1 MTPPT
6 HHPSDETLLDFAR
19 GALSPGRSLVLRA
32 HLGVCAECRAN
43 VRLAEAVG
51 GALVSE
57 LAPAELAPDALAQAL
72 ARIERPPPPLA
83 APIIP
88 TPDNWIRVPTDV
100 LIAAARRKRWA
111 APGVWVAPVMRDRRT
126 GERSYLLGI
135 GRGIAVPKH
144 THKGVEMI
152 CVLTGAYD
160 DRGEMHH
167 PGDFAENGE
176 AVEHKPRVT
185 MDGEC
190 VCLIAADNALV
201 ARDLLGWIMQPL
213 VRI

>member
-1 MTPPT
+1 MTQPT
-6 HHPSDETLLDFAR
+6 HHPSDETLFDFAR
-19 GALSPGRSLVLRA
+19 GALTPGRSLVLRA
-32 HLGVCAECRAN
+32 HLGVCPGCRAS

-51 GALVSE
+51 GALMGE
-57 LAPAELAPDALAQAL
+57 LAPAEMARDALDQAL
-72 ARIERPPPPLA
+72 ARIERPP
-83 APIIP
+83 APVAVP
-88 TPDNWIRVPTDV
+88 TVRANGNWIRVPTDV
-100 LIAAARRKRWA
+100 LIAAERRRRWA
-111 APGVWVAPVMRDRRT
+111 APGVWVAPVTRDRRT
-126 GERSYLLGI
+126 GERCYLLGV

-201 ARDLLGWIMQPL
+201 ARDLIGWIMQPL